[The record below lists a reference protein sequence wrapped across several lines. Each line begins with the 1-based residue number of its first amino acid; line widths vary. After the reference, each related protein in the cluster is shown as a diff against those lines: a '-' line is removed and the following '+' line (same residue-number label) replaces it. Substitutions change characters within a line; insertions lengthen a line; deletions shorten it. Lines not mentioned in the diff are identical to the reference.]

1 MGHPFGCPIVQLI
14 VRGQQLNR
22 FTHFLDCVYK
32 AVQVITS
39 ILMVILFVVV
49 ILGVFSRYIFQNP
62 FVWTEELALFLL
74 SWMVFLG
81 SSQLI
86 RKWENVRVTY
96 FIEKFSVRVSRI
108 NDLIIKLLVIVFMGY
123 VLILSITIIPKVG
136 PTEQSPALGLPMT
149 IPQMSIIFGFSLM
162 FLQMSGVLLEWV
174 AGYLKKKE

>member
-1 MGHPFGCPIVQLI
+1 
-14 VRGQQLNR
+14 LNR

-108 NDLIIKLLVIVFMGY
+108 NV
-123 VLILSITIIPKVG
+123 
-136 PTEQSPALGLPMT
+136 
-149 IPQMSIIFGFSLM
+149 
-162 FLQMSGVLLEWV
+162 
-174 AGYLKKKE
+174 